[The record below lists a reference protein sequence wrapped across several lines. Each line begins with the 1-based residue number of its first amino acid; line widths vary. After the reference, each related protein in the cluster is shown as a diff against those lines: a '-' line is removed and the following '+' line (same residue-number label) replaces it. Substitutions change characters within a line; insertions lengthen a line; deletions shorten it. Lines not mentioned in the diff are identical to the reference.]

1 MKNSLKKCLIIIGA
15 GIIIALAACAFNSKI
30 GFYVVC
36 GILAILGYG
45 YLAYR
50 YLKDAKEAE
59 KEIQELRAERAAAE
73 NAGIAKANRL
83 IAERDAAEKKLAA
96 AMQKVKDLEAQ
107 PKPQAQA
114 KAKK

>member
-1 MKNSLKKCLIIIGA
+1 MKNSLKKCLIILGGI
-15 GIIIALAACAFNSKI
+15 IIIALAACAFNSKI
-30 GFYVVC
+30 GFYAVC

-59 KEIQELRAERAAAE
+59 KEIQQLRAERATAE

-83 IAERDAAEKKLAA
+83 IEERDAAEKKLAA
-96 AMQKVKDLEAQ
+96 LMQKMKDLEAQ
-107 PKPQAQA
+107 PKAQA